1 MSKIFFE
8 QSRPTFSEIIGN
20 GKTFEVPNYQRNYSW
35 HYDEWEDLWLD
46 IEELNSD
53 DNHYMGYVVLK
64 RTPNPKHYE
73 IIDGQQRI
81 TTLSIIC
88 LACISL
94 LQDWINDDIEAED
107 NRKRLELIRT
117 GYIGFLEGRTLV
129 TKAKLRLNRINEYFF
144 RSYLV
149 QLRKP
154 SNISSEKPS
163 VQKLY
168 KAFTYFKKKVEE
180 KFESN
185 KSGAAL
191 FDFVDGNLGSNLFFT
206 LIEVGDD
213 TNAYKIFETLNAR
226 GVKLSASD
234 LLKNYLFSLILSDSP
249 ALVEDLDMK
258 WDAINDILGN
268 TEVTTYLRHY
278 WNARQNKIERKS
290 TLFKALKRKVAKQ
303 QEALDLLNSLEE
315 NVSVYAALSDEN
327 NALWS
332 DDERKSIKELNLFD
346 VTQCYSLLLVAKEKL
361 APSEFVKLLK
371 DIVVISFRYNI
382 IGGQNPN
389 ELERV
394 YNDTANKVFRGE
406 LTTAKAIFKSLES
419 VYIADTNF
427 KNDFA
432 TKSINTNKAN
442 QLVKY
447 ILSKLERQYG
457 GNEIDLNDKSVTI
470 EHILPEKPTDE
481 WIEAFH
487 NTDTSQY
494 IYRIGNL
501 TLLKTNTNNTVGRK
515 LFGDKYSEYKKS
527 DFKLT
532 NSHLEYDKWD
542 ASTISSRQRDMAT
555 KVISIWKINYL

>member
-20 GKTFEVPNYQRNYSW
+20 GKTFAVPNYQRNYSW
-35 HYDEWEDLWLD
+35 YYDEWEDLWLD
-46 IEELNSD
+46 IEELSHD
-53 DNHYMGYVVLK
+53 ENHYMGYVVLK
-64 RTPNPKHYE
+64 RTNNPKHYE

-94 LQDWINDDIEAED
+94 LQDWINSDIDADD
-107 NRKRLELIRT
+107 NKQRLELIRT

-154 SNISSEKPS
+154 SNISNEKPS

-168 KAFTYFKKKVEE
+168 KAFTYFKKKLEE

-185 KSGAAL
+185 MSGSDL
-191 FDFVDGNLGSNLFFT
+191 FDFVDGSLGSNLFFT

-290 TLFKALKRKVAKQ
+290 TLFKALKRKITKQ
-303 QEALDLLNSLEE
+303 KEALDLLNSLEE
-315 NVSVYAALSDEN
+315 NVSIYTALSDEN
-327 NALWS
+327 NALWV
-332 DDERKSIKELNLFD
+332 DEERKYIKELNLFD

-361 APSEFVKLLK
+361 ADDEFIKLLR
-371 DIVVISFRYNI
+371 DIAVISFRYNI

-394 YNDTANKVFRGE
+394 YNDAANKVFKGE
-406 LTTAKAIFKSLES
+406 LTTSKAIFKLLES
-419 VYIADTNF
+419 VYLVDTNF

-432 TKSINTNKAN
+432 TKAINTNKAN

-447 ILSKLERQYG
+447 ILSKLEKQYG
-457 GNEIDLNDKSVTI
+457 GNEVDLNDKSVTI

-481 WIEAFH
+481 WVEAFN

-494 IYRIGNL
+494 IYRLGNL
-501 TLLKTNTNNTVGRK
+501 TLLKTSSNNNVGRK
-515 LFGDKYSEYKKS
+515 LFPEKYTEYKKS
-527 DFKLT
+527 EFKLT
-532 NSHLEYDKWD
+532 NTHIEYNKWD
-542 ASTISSRQRDMAT
+542 ASTVSSRQRDMAT
-555 KVISIWKINYL
+555 KALTIWKIHYQ

>member
-1 MSKIFFE
+1 
-8 QSRPTFSEIIGN
+8 
-20 GKTFEVPNYQRNYSW
+20 
-35 HYDEWEDLWLD
+35 
-46 IEELNSD
+46 
-53 DNHYMGYVVLK
+53 
-64 RTPNPKHYE
+64 
-73 IIDGQQRI
+73 
-81 TTLSIIC
+81 
-88 LACISL
+88 
-94 LQDWINDDIEAED
+94 
-107 NRKRLELIRT
+107 
-117 GYIGFLEGRTLV
+117 
-129 TKAKLRLNRINEYFF
+129 
-144 RSYLV
+144 
-149 QLRKP
+149 
-154 SNISSEKPS
+154 
-163 VQKLY
+163 
-168 KAFTYFKKKVEE
+168 
-180 KFESN
+180 
-185 KSGAAL
+185 
-191 FDFVDGNLGSNLFFT
+191 
-206 LIEVGDD
+206 
-213 TNAYKIFETLNAR
+213 
-226 GVKLSASD
+226 
-234 LLKNYLFSLILSDSP
+234 
-249 ALVEDLDMK
+249 MK

-361 APSEFVKLLK
+361 APGEFVKLLK

-394 YNDTANKVFRGE
+394 YNDAANKVFRGE

-419 VYIADTNF
+419 VYIVDTNF

-515 LFGDKYSEYKKS
+515 LFAVKYPEYKKS

-555 KVISIWKINYL
+555 KAISIWKINYL